1 MICDADGPSQVFFC
15 PIFLFLVAIPQTE
28 SHFTAST
35 VPENIISM
43 TRYCRWYFATNRTTL
58 EMYFIF
64 RDWPHMNAFFGL
76 VWDSQSFPLLH
87 LPFIS
92 SLQSLIIS
100 SPASPPSRL
109 IRHHLPC
116 CLKGAVCVSLVY
128 SSLLLF
134 RVCFVCLVTHLRG

>member
-92 SLQSLIIS
+92 SAVTDHILPSFTPVMTHSAS
-100 SPASPPSRL
+100 SSML
-109 IRHHLPC
+109 F
-116 CLKGAVCVSLVY
+116 KGCSMCVLSV
-128 SSLLLF
+128 
-134 RVCFVCLVTHLRG
+134 